1 MNTSLRLQNT
11 KNWRQFFFY
20 DALPKDLPE
29 VLPIFL
35 KQQSQT
41 FIETVPHAFTK
52 SQTQALNAW
61 YWSSEGQD
69 VLRLAC
75 EALWQQMS
83 THAHKAQP
91 AHDARHAM
99 FKVPAAALAY
109 IHAEQV
115 QGWERVGV
123 LGALLHDHGRWPEE
137 RIYGEPLQ
145 SQLHAQISFVL
156 GQEWLEPFDMPNPV
170 KQHILLAALR
180 HTAGADA
187 SDPMPLKIT
196 VSADRDQLY
205 GPEFALRIVHHIEKK
220 NGDFGSF
227 YGENQARSVLDKI
240 HQLAFHRLPGP
251 LFSRNEHVDM
261 LWRQTVQFLML
272 AYGHDAQFTD
282 ALLAKLNAHPQHTPL
297 DYSPA
302 DVHAWLEEARVFART
317 HNATQRTLTDEIHTL
332 LTAQHIAPEA
342 DYRDRVLKKV
352 RHSPEADKQRSMAAA
367 LAWTHQQR
375 LAFDAIEAEQL
386 QKLISAFA
394 DDQLLTT
401 MLLNMRSLYVQE
413 NSANQWSSINKS

>member
-1 MNTSLRLQNT
+1 MNTSLLLQNT

-35 KQQSQT
+35 KQQSQA
-41 FIETVPHAFTK
+41 FIETVPYAFTK
-52 SQTQALNAW
+52 SQTQELNAW
-61 YWSSEGQD
+61 YGSSEGQE

-75 EALWQQMS
+75 ETLWKQMS
-83 THAHKAQP
+83 AHAQNAQP

-115 QGWERVGV
+115 PGWERVGV

-145 SQLHAQISFVL
+145 SQLHAQISLLL
-156 GQEWLEPFDMPNPV
+156 GQEWLEPFDMPTPV

-220 NGDFGSF
+220 NGDYGSF

-240 HQLAFHRLPGP
+240 HHMALHRLPGP
-251 LFSRNEHVDM
+251 LFSRNQHVDT
-261 LWRQTVQFLML
+261 LWRKTIQFLLL
-272 AYGHDAQFTD
+272 AYGHDAQFID
-282 ALLAKLNAHPQHTPL
+282 ALVAKLNTHPQHTPL

-302 DVHAWLEEARVFART
+302 DVHAWLEEAREFAKT
-317 HNATQRTLTDEIHTL
+317 HNATQRSLIHEINTL
-332 LTAQHIAPEA
+332 LTAQHIAPDA
-342 DYRDRVLKKV
+342 DYRDRVFKKV
-352 RHSPEADKQRSMAAA
+352 SHSPEPDKQSSMAAA
-367 LAWTHQQR
+367 LAWTHQNR
-375 LAFDAIEAEQL
+375 LAFDAIEAEQM
-386 QKLISAFA
+386 QKLTSVFA
-394 DDQLLTT
+394 DDLLLTA
-401 MLLNMRSLYVQE
+401 MLGNLKNGLV
-413 NSANQWSSINKS
+413 A

>member
-1 MNTSLRLQNT
+1 MNTSLLLQNT

-20 DALPKDLPE
+20 DLLPKDLPE

-35 KQQSQT
+35 KQQSQA
-41 FIETVPHAFTK
+41 FIETVPYAFTE
-52 SQTQALNAW
+52 SQIQELNAW
-61 YWSSEGQD
+61 YRSSEGQD

-75 EALWQQMS
+75 EALWKQMS
-83 THAHKAQP
+83 THAQKAQP

-99 FKVPAAALAY
+99 FKVPAAALTY

-145 SQLHAQISFVL
+145 SQLHAQISLVL
-156 GQEWLEPFDMPNPV
+156 GKEWLEPFDMPNPV

-240 HQLAFHRLPGP
+240 HHMALHRLPGP
-251 LFSRNEHVDM
+251 LFSRNDHVDT
-261 LWRQTVQFLML
+261 LWRKTIQFLML
-272 AYGHDAQFTD
+272 AYGHDALFTD
-282 ALLAKLNAHPQHTPL
+282 ALSAKLNAHPQHTPL
-297 DYSPA
+297 AYSPA
-302 DVHAWLEEARVFART
+302 DVHAWLEETLAFART
-317 HNATQRTLTDEIHTL
+317 HNATQRTLTDEINIL

-342 DYRDRVLKKV
+342 DYRDRVLKKM
-352 RHSPEADKQRSMAAA
+352 RHSPEPDKQRSMAAA
-367 LAWTHQQR
+367 LAWTHQNR
-375 LAFDAIEAEQL
+375 LAFDAIEDEQM
-386 QKLISAFA
+386 QKLTPVFA
-394 DDQLLTT
+394 DDLLLTA
-401 MLLNMRSLYVQE
+401 MLGNLKNGLI
-413 NSANQWSSINKS
+413 A